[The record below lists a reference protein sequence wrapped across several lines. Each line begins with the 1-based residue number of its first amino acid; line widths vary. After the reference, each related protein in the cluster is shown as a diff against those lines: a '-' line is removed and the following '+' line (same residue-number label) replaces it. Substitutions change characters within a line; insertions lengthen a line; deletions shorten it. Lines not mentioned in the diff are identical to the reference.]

1 MQIDETTYQQMPAHL
16 KALFAKLPNPERKEV
31 LAGFPVTG
39 GGAYKGP
46 SARVR
51 NNGLGLGSEVERSG
65 PSNAPD
71 QYGDAGSAARFFYCA
86 KASRAERNEG
96 LTDPGK
102 RRKCNDTTGGKY
114 AEAPNPPDSNFH
126 PCVKPLALM
135 RYLVR
140 LTKTPTGGLVLDPF
154 MGSGTTGMACM
165 MEGRDFVGIELSEE
179 YCAIAR
185 ARIAEA
191 AMQGV
196 LL

>member
-1 MQIDETTYQQMPAHL
+1 
-16 KALFAKLPNPERKEV
+16 
-31 LAGFPVTG
+31 
-39 GGAYKGP
+39 
-46 SARVR
+46 
-51 NNGLGLGSEVERSG
+51 
-65 PSNAPD
+65 
-71 QYGDAGSAARFFYCA
+71 
-86 KASRAERNEG
+86 
-96 LTDPGK
+96 
-102 RRKCNDTTGGKY
+102 
-114 AEAPNPPDSNFH
+114 
-126 PCVKPLALM
+126 M

-154 MGSGTTGMACM
+154 MGSGTTGMACV